1 MENVPDKVT
10 VAPGGTIS
18 GSLQVPG
25 DKSISHRAV
34 MFASIADGDSV
45 VDDCLLGEDVRCTI
59 NAFREMGAQIDERAN
74 GRLEIKGVGVDGLRD
89 PRVQLDMGNSGTS
102 MRLLTGILAGAGI
115 EAELTGDASLSKRPM
130 GRVIKPLEAMGAEI
144 HSNAG
149 KPPLRITAGNKL
161 RGIHYDMPVASAQV
175 KSALLLAGLFADGRT
190 SVSEPAVTRDHS
202 ERMLS
207 AFGVTVER
215 DGAMRAIV
223 GGQRLRSTDV
233 QVPAD
238 ISSAA
243 FFMAGAAM
251 SPGASL
257 RLENVGVNP
266 TRTGIIEILRLMGA
280 EIELGNHR
288 EIGDEPIADINIR
301 GTRLRAID
309 VPAEL
314 VPLAIDE
321 FPVIFVAAASAAGT
335 TRITG
340 ASELRVKESDRIAVM
355 ADGLIA
361 LGVDAKP
368 TEDGMVIK
376 GQTEFNGG
384 EIDSHGDHRIA
395 MAFAMAALKSNAP
408 ISLTGCGAIATSFP
422 NFFSLAET
430 AGMRM
435 A

>member
-115 EAELTGDASLSKRPM
+115 QAELTGDASLSKRPM

-149 KPPLRITAGNKL
+149 KPPLRIAAGNKL

-301 GTRLRAID
+301 GTRLQAID

-355 ADGLIA
+355 ADGLIT
-361 LGVDAKP
+361 LGVDAEP

-395 MAFAMAALKSNAP
+395 MAFTIAALKSNAP

-422 NFFSLAET
+422 NFFSLVET
-430 AGMRM
+430 AGMRT